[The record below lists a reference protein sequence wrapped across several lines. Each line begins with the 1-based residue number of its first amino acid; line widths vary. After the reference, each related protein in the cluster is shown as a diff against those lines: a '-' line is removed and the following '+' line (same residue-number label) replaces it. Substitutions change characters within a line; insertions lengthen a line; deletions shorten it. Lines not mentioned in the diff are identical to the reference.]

1 MPDPHYATSLAPSVV
16 HYDRDCHTD
25 HAIRVRAYELW
36 EEAGRPTGLDEA
48 GNSWADRF
56 WRLAEEEFRT
66 DAHLPDP
73 ASSEP
78 DSAGVNSQL

>member
-16 HYDRDCHTD
+16 HCDRDCHTD

-36 EEAGRPTGLDEA
+36 KKAGPPDGSDEA

-56 WRLAEEEFRT
+56 WLLAEEEFRSGF
-66 DAHLPDP
+66 HLRHPG
-73 ASSEP
+73 SSEP
-78 DSAGVNSQL
+78 DSAGANSQL